1 MGGSISIFELSHT
14 IFRPNFHFW
23 GAIVLGSTS
32 ITDCFGWGWQAISI
46 NISPQKTN
54 FPSWATRTSCFD
66 QKKSRDF
73 GVQNT
78 ATSTS
83 MPPFFSS
90 SAFGGI
96 SIEWRSHRAAW
107 PASNGFSLSS
117 CAHHPIE
124 ISEILL
130 FPWKNT
136 NTLTPFPNCEHLK
149 KTSHTQLSNP
159 KKGELKNI
167 YKRFLVDL
175 SQLIA
180 GKVLTFLTSHRQVV
194 TWTKGEKGRLKKLD
208 KWRFSKWD
216 DKNESFTSPWLK
228 ILSVPKMEVNVV
240 MNWSLYSWGIELISF
255 RYSAPVSIPRNKID
269 RFDWLYTSPVDIWN
283 SAPKIYKSC
292 CN

>member
-1 MGGSISIFELSHT
+1 
-14 IFRPNFHFW
+14 
-23 GAIVLGSTS
+23 
-32 ITDCFGWGWQAISI
+32 
-46 NISPQKTN
+46 
-54 FPSWATRTSCFD
+54 
-66 QKKSRDF
+66 
-73 GVQNT
+73 
-78 ATSTS
+78 

-255 RYSAPVSIPRNKID
+255 RYSAPASIPPGTKSTASTDFTHLLLISEILHL
-269 RFDWLYTSPVDIWN
+269 RFRKAVTNGIN
-283 SAPKIYKSC
+283 SSTHSVEGVCYIPNPLS
-292 CN
+292 NSQFSST